1 MLYYKMKYYNQ
12 NDLILVFGII
22 VIGYFALRYLMTRKL
37 LEGQASQTGGTT
49 LGWEGS
55 SWTKEDE
62 QRLQL
67 DSSVTSLE
75 GVRRLQP
82 IKREQG

>member
-1 MLYYKMKYYNQ
+1 MKYYNQ
-12 NDLILVFGII
+12 NDLIFVFGLI
-22 VIGYFALRYLMTRKL
+22 VISYFALRYLMTRKL
-37 LEGQASQTGGTT
+37 LEGQTGGRT

-62 QRLQL
+62 HPSL

-75 GVRRLQP
+75 GVRRFQP

>member
-37 LEGQASQTGGTT
+37 LEGQTGGRT

-62 QRLQL
+62 HPSL
-67 DSSVTSLE
+67 DSTVTSLE

-82 IKREQG
+82 IKREHG